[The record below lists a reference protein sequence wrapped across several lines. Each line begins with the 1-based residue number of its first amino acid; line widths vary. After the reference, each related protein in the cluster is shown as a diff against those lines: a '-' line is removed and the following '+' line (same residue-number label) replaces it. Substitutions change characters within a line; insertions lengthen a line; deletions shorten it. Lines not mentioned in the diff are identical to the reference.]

1 MNQKRQEVNVFF
13 VNFFRALTKAIF
25 GKKQQHHD
33 KINFPYLMVFSMFEN
48 LEILQFPDERLRR
61 LSVPVESFNQD
72 LKTLADKMLEIM
84 YDSNGIGLA
93 APQVNQTIRLIV
105 VDVSESRDNPCIFVN
120 PEIKEPAGSVDSS
133 EGCLS
138 VPEIRTTIKRYEN
151 ITLEYQDLNGER
163 HEEPLGD
170 LMSICVQHEIDH
182 LDGKLFID
190 YVPDVKLQRLRKKIA
205 KNKKNQLPTEG
216 TTVRVV

>member
-13 VNFFRALTKAIF
+13 VNFFRALIKAIF

-61 LSVPVESFNQD
+61 LSMPVESFNRD

-84 YDSNGIGLA
+84 YESNGIGLA

>member
-1 MNQKRQEVNVFF
+1 
-13 VNFFRALTKAIF
+13 
-25 GKKQQHHD
+25 
-33 KINFPYLMVFSMFEN
+33 MFED

-61 LSVPVESFNQD
+61 LSEPVKSFNTE
-72 LKTLADKMLEIM
+72 LEALADKMLEIM
-84 YDSNGIGLA
+84 YQSNGIGLA
-93 APQVNQTIRLIV
+93 APQVNQTIRLII
-105 VDVSESRDNPCIFVN
+105 VDISENRDNPCIFVN
-120 PEIKEPAGSVDSS
+120 PKIKQPLGSVDSS

-151 ITLEYQDLNGER
+151 ITLEYQDLNGNK
-163 HEEPLGD
+163 HKEPMCD

-205 KNKKNQLPTEG
+205 KNKKNQSSAEG

>member
-1 MNQKRQEVNVFF
+1 
-13 VNFFRALTKAIF
+13 
-25 GKKQQHHD
+25 
-33 KINFPYLMVFSMFEN
+33 MFEN

-61 LSVPVESFNQD
+61 LSDPIETFNEE
-72 LKTLADKMLEIM
+72 LKALADKMLEIM
-84 YDSNGIGLA
+84 YQSNGIGLA

-105 VDVSESRDNPCIFVN
+105 VDVTEDRNTPCIFIN
-120 PEIKEPAGSVDSS
+120 PKIKQPLGSVDSS

-138 VPEIRTTIKRYEN
+138 VPEIRTTVKRYES
-151 ITLEYQDLNGER
+151 ITLEYQDLNGTM
-163 HEEPLGD
+163 HEEQLND

-205 KNKKNQLPTEG
+205 KSKKNQPTTEG
-216 TTVRVV
+216 TTARVV

>member
-1 MNQKRQEVNVFF
+1 MKNLNLRIYPDDVL
-13 VNFFRALTKAIF
+13 R
-25 GKKQQHHD
+25 
-33 KINFPYLMVFSMFEN
+33 KISKNIEK
-48 LEILQFPDERLRR
+48 I
-61 LSVPVESFNQD
+61 
-72 LKTLADKMLEIM
+72 
-84 YDSNGIGLA
+84 DSNIINTVSQMDLLMNENKGIGLA

-105 VDVSESRDNPCIFVN
+105 VDVSEDRDNPCIFVN

-163 HEEPLGD
+163 HEETLGD
-170 LMSICVQHEIDH
+170 LMSICVQHELDH

>member
-13 VNFFRALTKAIF
+13 VNFFRALIKAIF

-72 LKTLADKMLEIM
+72 LKALADKMLEIM

-105 VDVSESRDNPCIFVN
+105 VDVSESRDNPRIFVN
-120 PEIKEPAGSVDSS
+120 PKIKEPAGSVDSS

>member
-1 MNQKRQEVNVFF
+1 
-13 VNFFRALTKAIF
+13 
-25 GKKQQHHD
+25 
-33 KINFPYLMVFSMFEN
+33 MFEN

-61 LSVPVESFNQD
+61 LSVPVEVFNKE
-72 LKTLADKMLEIM
+72 LKALADKMIEIM
-84 YDSNGIGLA
+84 YQSNGIGLA

-105 VDVSESRDNPCIFVN
+105 VDVSEDRSNPCIFIN
-120 PEIKEPAGSVDSS
+120 PKIKQPSGSVDSS

-151 ITLEYQDLNGER
+151 ITLEYQDLNGVR
-163 HEEPLGD
+163 HEELLDD
-170 LMSICVQHEIDH
+170 LLSICVQHEIDH

-205 KNKKNQLPTEG
+205 KSKKNQSTIEG

>member
-1 MNQKRQEVNVFF
+1 
-13 VNFFRALTKAIF
+13 
-25 GKKQQHHD
+25 
-33 KINFPYLMVFSMFEN
+33 MFEN

-61 LSVPVESFNQD
+61 LSVPVEAFNKE
-72 LKTLADKMLEIM
+72 LKALADKMLEIM
-84 YDSNGIGLA
+84 YQSNGIGLA

-105 VDVSESRDNPCIFVN
+105 VDVSEDRNNPCIFIN
-120 PEIKEPAGSVDSS
+120 PKIKQPSGSVDSS

-151 ITLEYQDLNGER
+151 ITLEYQDLNGVG
-163 HEEPLGD
+163 HEESLDD

-205 KNKKNQLPTEG
+205 KSKKNQPTIEG
-216 TTVRVV
+216 TKVRVV

>member
-13 VNFFRALTKAIF
+13 VKFFQAIIKAIF

-33 KINFPYLMVFSMFEN
+33 KINFPYLMAFSMFEN

-84 YDSNGIGLA
+84 YESNGIGLA
-93 APQVNQTIRLIV
+93 APQVNQIIRLIV
-105 VDVSESRDNPCIFVN
+105 VDVSESRDSPCIFVN

-138 VPEIRTTIKRYEN
+138 VPEIRTTVKRYEN

-163 HEEPLGD
+163 HEEALSD

-205 KNKKNQLPTEG
+205 KNKKNQPPIEG
-216 TTVRVV
+216 TTARIV

>member
-1 MNQKRQEVNVFF
+1 
-13 VNFFRALTKAIF
+13 
-25 GKKQQHHD
+25 
-33 KINFPYLMVFSMFEN
+33 MFEN

-61 LSVPVESFNQD
+61 LSEPVETFNAE
-72 LKTLADKMLEIM
+72 LKVLADKMLEIM
-84 YDSNGIGLA
+84 YQSNGIGLA

-105 VDVSESRDNPCIFVN
+105 VDVSEDRNTPCVFINPK
-120 PEIKEPAGSVDSS
+120 IKKPSGSVDSS

-151 ITLEYQDLNGER
+151 ITLEYQDLNGEE
-163 HEEPLGD
+163 HEEALND

-190 YVPDVKLQRLRKKIA
+190 YVSDVKLQRLRKKIA

>member
-1 MNQKRQEVNVFF
+1 
-13 VNFFRALTKAIF
+13 
-25 GKKQQHHD
+25 
-33 KINFPYLMVFSMFEN
+33 MFEN

-61 LSVPVESFNQD
+61 LSMPVETFNRD

-84 YDSNGIGLA
+84 YESNGIGLA

-105 VDVSESRDNPCIFVN
+105 VDVSEDRDNPCIFVN

-163 HEEPLGD
+163 HEEAIGNL
-170 LMSICVQHEIDH
+170 LSICVQHEIDH
-182 LDGKLFID
+182 LMGKTIHDRKID
-190 YVPDVKLQRLRKKIA
+190 TTIKAEKKIGR
-205 KNKKNQLPTEG
+205 NQKVLIACG
-216 TTVRVV
+216 TD

>member
-1 MNQKRQEVNVFF
+1 
-13 VNFFRALTKAIF
+13 
-25 GKKQQHHD
+25 
-33 KINFPYLMVFSMFEN
+33 MFEN

-61 LSVPVESFNQD
+61 LSEPVETFNAE
-72 LKTLADKMLEIM
+72 LKVLADKMLEIM
-84 YDSNGIGLA
+84 YQSNGIGLA

-105 VDVSESRDNPCIFVN
+105 VDVSEDRNTPCIFIN
-120 PEIKEPAGSVDSS
+120 PKIKKPSGSVDSS

-138 VPEIRTTIKRYEN
+138 VPEIRTTIRRYEN
-151 ITLEYQDLNGER
+151 IMLEYQDLSGTIHNEQ
-163 HEEPLGD
+163 LDD

-205 KNKKNQLPTEG
+205 KSKKNQPTTEG
-216 TTVRVV
+216 TTVSVV

>member
-13 VNFFRALTKAIF
+13 VNFFRALIKAIF

-72 LKTLADKMLEIM
+72 LKALADKMLEIM

>member
-13 VNFFRALTKAIF
+13 VNFFRALIKAIF

-61 LSVPVESFNQD
+61 LSMPVESFNRD

-105 VDVSESRDNPCIFVN
+105 VDVSESRDNPRIFVN

-163 HEEPLGD
+163 HEEALGD

>member
-13 VNFFRALTKAIF
+13 VNFFRALIKAIF

-61 LSVPVESFNQD
+61 LSAPVESFNQD
-72 LKTLADKMLEIM
+72 LKALADKMLEIM